1 MVDGKGQRGDL
12 KMDSPLDSL
21 LTIFKNHLHH
31 LAILGFSMTL
41 FSACFKIF
49 FGTM

>member
-1 MVDGKGQRGDL
+1 MNERKRWRGGL
-12 KMDSPLDSL
+12 RMASPLEAL
-21 LTIFKNHLHH
+21 LGIFETLLHH

>member
-1 MVDGKGQRGDL
+1 MKEKWRGGL
-12 KMDSPLDSL
+12 GMASPVEAL
-21 LTIFKNHLHH
+21 LTIFENPLHH